1 MLLDLDLLLQW
12 LGKLLSQLDLR
23 LEYTDLELSEG
34 GAGIGKDTERDDG
47 GEAAGSTEKA
57 AAGSSGSSIGSR

>member
-34 GAGIGKDTERDDG
+34 GLE
-47 GEAAGSTEKA
+47 
-57 AAGSSGSSIGSR
+57 